1 MTYYEAKQIRE
12 YYLINSYRE
21 IIFFVCG
28 KQKCTLVYWT
38 FRQCL
43 SFLQWWTPV
52 YIYRYVYCQHGTCKN
67 GITVLLGYYQKKC
80 DLQNVYGMDIPNQ
93 CLMWKV
99 ERMIYLFN
107 KSSAI
112 NINCM
117 PEKYHHVMIILPRT
131 VLDTSPED
139 NHEDEKS
146 LRNQGLREH
155 HKYRNQAYEISGY
168 CILLQKFN
176 VLGDHG
182 VFEVKLFHD

>member
-1 MTYYEAKQIRE
+1 
-12 YYLINSYRE
+12 
-21 IIFFVCG
+21 
-28 KQKCTLVYWT
+28 
-38 FRQCL
+38 
-43 SFLQWWTPV
+43 
-52 YIYRYVYCQHGTCKN
+52 
-67 GITVLLGYYQKKC
+67 
-80 DLQNVYGMDIPNQ
+80 
-93 CLMWKV
+93 
-99 ERMIYLFN
+99 MIYLFN

-117 PEKYHHVMIILPRT
+117 PEKYHHVIIILPRT

-155 HKYRNQAYEISGY
+155 HKYRNQAYEFSGY